1 MTRTLIFGL
10 WRRPPRRRAACS
22 RPRLGRPCLLCRPR
36 SGRPPSAVR
45 TPFVLIGLYGPALA
59 LLSSVAVLGFASTAR
74 RSIRLRRAATTQ
86 VGVVGIG
93 LVLRGVVLEVLLGWN
108 VGGLAKQV
116 GPLETHWSL
125 ILMNPWFT
133 LGGALFVA
141 TAIRLR
147 REGTYARP
155 SPLTGWRAGLS
166 GSCG

>member
-1 MTRTLIFGL
+1 VDYDGL
-10 WRRPPRRRAACS
+10 ARSCWEAACAAGWCIVFAGLHLYWALGGSVGLASSAGHDLAVRRP
-22 RPRLGRPCLLCRPR
+22 
-36 SGRPPSAVR
+36 
-45 TPFVLIGLYGPALA
+45 TTFVLIGLYGPALV

-74 RSIRLRRAATTQ
+74 RSIRLRRAATTLI
-86 VGVVGIG
+86 GVVGIG
-93 LVLRGVVLEVLLGWN
+93 LLLRGVVLEVLLGWN

-125 ILMNPWFT
+125 ILWNPWST

-155 SPLTGWRAGLS
+155 SP
-166 GSCG
+166 